1 MSVTDR
7 QRQLTSMNT
16 RPDPN
21 TAEKRGPA
29 TTQHDIRKTLTHN
42 SIDAVQK
49 RRNPLT
55 GVRHTLSQI
64 NSKAMPGSLSLMKP
78 K

>member
-1 MSVTDR
+1 MT
-7 QRQLTSMNT
+7 TW
-16 RPDPN
+16 PDPN
-21 TAEKRGPA
+21 TAAKGAPPTTKR
-29 TTQHDIRKTLTHN
+29 DIRKTLTHN

-64 NSKAMPGSLSLMKP
+64 NSEAMPGSLSLMKP

>member
-1 MSVTDR
+1 
-7 QRQLTSMNT
+7 MNT

-21 TAEKRGPA
+21 AAEIGRAHEERPA
-29 TTQHDIRKTLTHN
+29 TTQRDIRKTLTHN

-64 NSKAMPGSLSLMKP
+64 NSEAMPGSLSLMKP

>member
-1 MSVTDR
+1 
-7 QRQLTSMNT
+7 MNT
-16 RPDPN
+16 RPDAN
-21 TAEKRGPA
+21 TAKKGSPT
-29 TTQHDIRKTLTHN
+29 TTQRDIRKTLTHN

-55 GVRHTLSQI
+55 GVRHTLNQI